1 MAEAAV
7 DFHPDAVLEGAAAH
21 AWYAE
26 RSPAAAVALVTE
38 LDAAVEAI
46 VEQPTRW
53 PRYLYGTRR
62 YLLRRFP
69 YAVVYREQTGS
80 ILVVAIAHGS
90 RRPGYW
96 RDR

>member
-1 MAEAAV
+1 MAQATV
-7 DFHPDAVLEGAAAH
+7 DFHPEAVLDGAAAH

-26 RSPAAAVALVTE
+26 RSPAAAVAFVTE
-38 LDAAVEAI
+38 LDSAVEAI
-46 VEQPTRW
+46 AEQPTRW

-69 YAVVYREQTGS
+69 YAVVYREVPGS
-80 ILVVAIAHGS
+80 VLVVAFAHCS

-96 RDR
+96 KER